1 MLLSPRSLLFF
12 RKDWVN
18 VSSTRTFDT
27 SRGDNS
33 DYILI
38 VFRKDWFNGLFG
50 RAFDTVRVG
59 KVDYI
64 LCVFR
69 KGRIIVLRGRAFDL
83 RGENFNWRNSSV
95 VFFPFLL
102 ILLHEYV
109 FIFSGLYSRAL
120 YILGFDVLCLI
131 SREISREI

>member
-18 VSSTRTFDT
+18 ASSARTFDT

-38 VFRKDWFNGLFG
+38 VFRKDWINGLFG
-50 RAFDTVRVG
+50 RAFDTARVD

-69 KGRIIVLRGRAFDL
+69 KDRIIVLPVPILEDVDKEVLIPFFSFG
-83 RGENFNWRNSSV
+83 SV
-95 VFFPFLL
+95 LFRVFCYLSFEHYDFLL
-102 ILLHEYV
+102 IFPTLNADTKCSERL
-109 FIFSGLYSRAL
+109 
-120 YILGFDVLCLI
+120 
-131 SREISREI
+131 

>member
-1 MLLSPRSLLFF
+1 MLLSQRSLLFF

-18 VSSTRTFDT
+18 ASSARAFDT

-38 VFRKDWFNGLFG
+38 VFRKDWINGLFG
-50 RAFDTVRVG
+50 RAFDTARVD

-69 KGRIIVLRGRAFDL
+69 KDRIIVLPGRAFDL
-83 RGENFNWRNSSV
+83 RGENFNFWRNSCI

-102 ILLHEYV
+102 MLLHEYV
-109 FIFSGLYSRAL
+109 LRM
-120 YILGFDVLCLI
+120 V
-131 SREISREI
+131 